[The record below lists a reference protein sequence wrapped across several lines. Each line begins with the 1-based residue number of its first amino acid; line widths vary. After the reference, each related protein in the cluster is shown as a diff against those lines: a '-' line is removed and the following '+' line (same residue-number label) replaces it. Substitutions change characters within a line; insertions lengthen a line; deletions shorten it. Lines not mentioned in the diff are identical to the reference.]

1 MEKTMKTNKDERNA
15 IATKF
20 YKRMEE
26 QVPVKQAE
34 LEKSSLFKE
43 ATRLSKEINKLN
55 KTKSDLKSKLDVMI
69 SNHNKKNG
77 SSFFRIS
84 QYSSYGTENEGKL
97 YINMDSSW
105 SVVPELCNAILIAQ
119 VGAETV
125 EELMEHLAKE
135 VSL

>member
-1 MEKTMKTNKDERNA
+1 MKTNKDERNA

-55 KTKSDLKSKLDVMI
+55 KKSQEHMAQCILAIRERLEGSGMPHAEIVEMLGNPDAFAVTNTDFE
-69 SNHNKKNG
+69 KKRRARAAIPYYERC
-77 SSFFRIS
+77 S
-84 QYSSYGTENEGKL
+84 GKKA
-97 YINMDSSW
+97 DSDQ
-105 SVVPELCNAILIAQ
+105 CTRRRQ
-119 VGAETV
+119 QQ
-125 EELMEHLAKE
+125 EEI
-135 VSL
+135 

>member
-1 MEKTMKTNKDERNA
+1 MKTNKDERTA

-26 QVPVKQAE
+26 QVPLKQTE

-43 ATRLSKEINKLN
+43 ATKLSREINKLN
-55 KTKSDLKSKLDVMI
+55 KAKSDLKRKLDVMI
-69 SNHNKKNG
+69 GSHNKENT
-77 SSFFRIS
+77 SSFFRVS
-84 QYSSYGTENEGKL
+84 QYNSYGSENEGSL

-125 EELMEHLAKE
+125 EELMEYLAKE

>member
-1 MEKTMKTNKDERNA
+1 MKTNKDERTA

-26 QVPVKQAE
+26 QVPLKQTE
-34 LEKSSLFKE
+34 LEKSHLFKE
-43 ATRLSKEINKLN
+43 ATKLSKEINKLN
-55 KTKSDLKSKLDVMI
+55 KAKSDLKQKLDVMI
-69 SNHNKKNG
+69 GNHNKKNT

-84 QYSSYGTENEGKL
+84 QYNSYGSENEGRL
-97 YINMDSSW
+97 YIQMDSSW

-125 EELMEHLAKE
+125 DELMEHLAKE
-135 VSL
+135 VNL